1 MLDVET
7 LTRFRDRFQFPDE
20 TRIHLPCE
28 GEKSCSFTLG
38 EVCFYK
44 AAFLSGLRFPIH
56 PFIMELLHHLNIAFG
71 QLMPN
76 FWRIVISCMEIW
88 MIVTKGDMI
97 RLDEFVHL
105 YCLTKLKEFGY
116 YELVLGRLGSL
127 LIFLRLFDTRS
138 LDTSL
143 YQVMV
148 GRLPL
153 MNFGVRFLGC
163 FVGGGPRN

>member
-1 MLDVET
+1 MLDEET

-20 TRIHLPCE
+20 TRIRLPCE

-38 EVCFYK
+38 EVCFYE
-44 AAFLSGLRFPIH
+44 AALLSGLRFPIH
-56 PFIMELLHHLNIAFG
+56 PFIMELLHHLNITPG

-88 MIVTKGDMI
+88 MIVTEGDMI

-116 YELVLGRLGSL
+116 YELVSWVRKAR
-127 LIFLRLFDTRS
+127 IIID
-138 LDTSL
+138 
-143 YQVMV
+143 
-148 GRLPL
+148 LPSS
-153 MNFGVRFLGC
+153 FRY
-163 FVGGGPRN
+163 